1 MSALGW
7 IASFLVAWL
16 GLSFA
21 TTGVVLPDRM
31 AALAAVLLVLVAI
44 LGIYHL
50 RRERGLLRL
59 LRRGFAVLL
68 PIVLAILLP
77 VTWLITDTALDVR
90 LKQAVLAGLIIVAG
104 WLTTFVLQEERRGSD
119 RADRRRDTLTAL
131 QSETYNILSKIDNQA
146 IRENAEAVQQK
157 MRTAG
162 MGPGAY
168 IPFSTSESPP
178 IVFNA
183 VSDSISLLSPA
194 TIRPVLRFYTEY
206 EDLRSII
213 EDMRG
218 DEFLALAPER
228 RIALHRELTR
238 RRIVTLRWGMAAQI
252 AINRAL
258 GLPEEK
264 ARAFQRSGLN
274 DDIQPEGDE

>member
-7 IASFLVAWL
+7 IASFLVVWL

-31 AALAAVLLVLVAI
+31 AGLAATLLVLLAI
-44 LGIYHL
+44 LALYRL
-50 RRERGLLRL
+50 RGEGALLRL
-59 LRRGFAVLL
+59 LRRGLVVLL

-77 VTWLITDTALDVR
+77 VVWVISDTGLDLR
-90 LKQAVLAGLIIVAG
+90 LKQAILAGLIIVAG
-104 WLTTFVLQEERRGSD
+104 WLTTYVLQEERRATD

-131 QSETYNILSKIDNQA
+131 QSETYNIFSKIDNQA
-146 IRENAEAVQQK
+146 IKPNAETVQQK
-157 MRTAG
+157 MRTSG

-183 VSDSISLLSPA
+183 VSDTISLLSPA

-206 EDLRSII
+206 EDLRSVI

-218 DEFLALAPER
+218 EEFRALSPER
-228 RIALHRELTR
+228 RIAVHRELTR

-252 AINRAL
+252 AINLAL
-258 GLPEEK
+258 GLPEDK

-274 DDIQPEGDE
+274 ENIQPEGDE

>member
-1 MSALGW
+1 MVALGW
-7 IASFLVAWL
+7 IATFLAVWL

-21 TTGVVLPDRM
+21 TTGVVLADRM
-31 AALAAVLLVLVAI
+31 AGLAAVFLALVA
-44 LGIYHL
+44 LLTAYRL
-50 RRERGLLRL
+50 RRERDLLRL
-59 LRRGFAVLL
+59 LRRGLVVLL
-68 PIVLAILLP
+68 PVVLAILLP
-77 VTWLITDTALDVR
+77 MIWVVSETALDVR
-90 LKQAVLAGLIIVAG
+90 LRQAILAGLIIVAG
-104 WLTTFVLQEERRGSD
+104 WMTTYVLQEERRGGD

-146 IRENAEAVQQK
+146 IHANAKIVQQK
-157 MRTAG
+157 MATSG
-162 MGPGAY
+162 LGPNAY
-168 IPFSTSESPP
+168 LPFSTSESPP

-206 EDLRSII
+206 EDLRSLI

-218 DEFLALAPER
+218 EDFRNLAPSR
-228 RIALHRELTR
+228 RIAIHQELTR

-252 AINRAL
+252 AINVAL

-264 ARAFQRSGLN
+264 ARAFKRSGLN
-274 DDIQPEGDE
+274 RSIQPEGDE